1 MIRALFSA
9 ASGMTAQQ
17 MNVDN
22 IANNLA
28 NAATNGYKARRVQFQ
43 DLLYQNLLQP
53 GASASQQTVV
63 PVGLQLG
70 LGTRPSG
77 NEIISTQGSFSETG
91 NPLDV
96 AIQGRG
102 FFQGLQPNGQLASAR
117 DGEFQLDKNGNVV
130 TASGNP
136 LQPQIT
142 IPADAQ
148 SITIA
153 GDGTVSYTQPN
164 QTAAQVAGQIQLANF
179 QNPAGLSTIGGNLYT
194 PTEASGD
201 ATLGN
206 PGGAEG
212 LGALQQGYTEQS
224 NVSVVQEMVNLIVS
238 QRAYE
243 ANSKVVTAAN
253 QMYQQAN
260 GLVTQ
265 CACGCCSSRLPRW
278 RQRAPNA
285 CRFRVSG
292 SWRETWPG
300 PCRSSRGWRRSWRWA
315 THPPR
320 VPAALTEPRNWRAW
334 RGVMGSY
341 WNPGQ
346 RPASR
351 GPRRRSRARVSR
363 PPSAPPCLRRASR

>member
-102 FFQGLQPNGQLASAR
+102 FFQVLQPNGQLAYTR
-117 DGEFQLDKNGNVV
+117 DGEFQLDKNGNMV

-164 QTAAQVAGQIQLANF
+164 QTTAQVAGQIQLANF

-201 ATLGN
+201 PTLGN

-224 NVSVVQEMVNLIVS
+224 NVSVVQEFVTLIVS
-238 QRAYE
+238 KRAYE
-243 ANSKVVTAAN
+243 SNSKVVTAATEI
-253 QMYQQAN
+253 YQKAN
-260 GLVTQ
+260 SLVQQ
-265 CACGCCSSRLPRW
+265 CPGGCYSPCLPRW
-278 RQRAPNA
+278 RRRAPKAAAPAFTNA
-285 CRFRVSG
+285 CRFRASG
-292 SWRETWPG
+292 SWRETWPR
-300 PCRSSRGWRRSWRWA
+300 PCRSSRR
-315 THPPR
+315 
-320 VPAALTEPRNWRAW
+320 
-334 RGVMGSY
+334 
-341 WNPGQ
+341 
-346 RPASR
+346 
-351 GPRRRSRARVSR
+351 
-363 PPSAPPCLRRASR
+363 